1 MRTELQLLLT
11 LTLLPLLLVAAG
23 GTAGAPS
30 ASSGRATGAA
40 APHFFPASDKRLL
53 VVGRTQANND
63 ANGSVGFDWPSV
75 HITARVSGA
84 APVSIW
90 LSEPPPGNATPPASC
105 VRCVPPFTFGIR
117 YLVFVDGK
125 LVQKLNTTAIAGSP
139 VTEWALCP
147 ACFPSASD
155 AGAKTLSFPV
165 SVSFFWKPI
174 ICQNRLGTD
183 TRRNITNESF
193 RNGRRRQQRAHG
205 AHRARARE

>member
-84 APVSIW
+84 A
-90 LSEPPPGNATPPASC
+90 L
-105 VRCVPPFTFGIR
+105 
-117 YLVFVDGK
+117 
-125 LVQKLNTTAIAGSP
+125 
-139 VTEWALCP
+139 
-147 ACFPSASD
+147 
-155 AGAKTLSFPV
+155 
-165 SVSFFWKPI
+165 
-174 ICQNRLGTD
+174 
-183 TRRNITNESF
+183 
-193 RNGRRRQQRAHG
+193 
-205 AHRARARE
+205 